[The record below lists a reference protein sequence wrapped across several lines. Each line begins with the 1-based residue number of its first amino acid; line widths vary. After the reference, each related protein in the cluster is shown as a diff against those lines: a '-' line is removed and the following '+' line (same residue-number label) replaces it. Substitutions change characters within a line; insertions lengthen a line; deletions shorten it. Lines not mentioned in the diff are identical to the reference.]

1 MSEKMKLKKIIYIKE
16 FDKVLKSVNEIKKI
30 KKEISSGKV
39 IIFKNIINNKIIS
52 EIKEYLVTI
61 GKGSLPNYHGIYE
74 NCPNSHRINR
84 WDNRSYVKACFHQ
97 FQFFPWNDDTF
108 DLFNLF
114 RSVFNL
120 KNALNEQPLNKFL
133 DSKSESGCIS
143 RVAFQFYP
151 AGIGGMNAHIDPLD
165 FHQSVIPTLVMSKKG
180 EDFKT
185 GGLFIGTE
193 ENKLNIDD
201 YVNIGDLI
209 LFSPQMVHGVDIIDP
224 DNKDNNFLSFTG
236 RWMCLFAVNKLNNN
250 NIISDSQ
257 EID

>member
-1 MSEKMKLKKIIYIKE
+1 MSEKMKLKKIIYKEE
-16 FDKVLKSVNEIKKI
+16 FDKVLESVNEIKKI
-30 KKEISSGKV
+30 KKEISSGNV

-74 NCPNSHRINR
+74 SCPNSHRINR

-97 FQFFPWNDDTF
+97 FQFFPWNDDAF
-108 DLFNLF
+108 DFFNLF
-114 RSVFNL
+114 RSIFNL
-120 KNALNEQPLNKFL
+120 KNALNDQPLNRFL
-133 DSKSESGCIS
+133 DSKSDSECIS

-151 AGIGGMNAHIDPLD
+151 AGMGGMNAHTDPLD

-180 EDFKT
+180 VDFKT

-201 YVNIGDLI
+201 HVNIGDLI
-209 LFSPQMVHGVDIIDP
+209 LFSPQMIHGVDTIDS
-224 DNKDNNFLSFTG
+224 DNKDNNFLSFSG
-236 RWMCLFAVNKLNNN
+236 RWMCLFAVNKLNSN
-250 NIISDSQ
+250 NIISNSQ
-257 EID
+257 EIN